1 MRKFSTLFL
10 IPVSTLV
17 LAVGLA
23 GGCAVQDADGAAQRT
38 STADELAAA
47 PLDPASANVDA
58 MTCDDFDTF
67 CGPTRPCGEGF
78 VCTFVS
84 GHCGS
89 NFFGTFP
96 DCGVSATC
104 FPICQPK

>member
-1 MRKFSTLFL
+1 
-10 IPVSTLV
+10 V

-23 GGCAVQDADGAAQRT
+23 GGCAVQDPDGATERAF
-38 STADELAAA
+38 TADQPAA
-47 PLDPASANVDA
+47 PAASALGTVSAHVDA
-58 MTCDDFDTF
+58 MTCDDLDTF
-67 CGPTRPCGEGF
+67 CGPSRPCGEGF
-78 VCTFVS
+78 VCTFVA
-84 GHCGS
+84 GQCGS